1 MKRFKFQLES
11 VLDYKQQVLDALM
24 VELGKLQEKVRVQTE
39 VRDAALKEMADYD
52 LECVRR
58 KMEGITIVEAMEC
71 EVCQNVLQKKV
82 KREQEALERVQRQ
95 AEAKRLQVVE
105 ARKDTYTLE
114 KLKDLKRKEYD
125 AAVAKADERMIEDLT
140 ATRRVM
146 GNTI

>member
-11 VLDYKQQVLDALM
+11 VLDYKQQILDALM

-39 VRDAALKEMADYD
+39 IRDAALKEMADYD

-71 EVCQNVLQKKV
+71 EVCQDVLQKKV
-82 KREQEALERVQRQ
+82 KREQEALERAQRQ

>member
-11 VLDYKQQVLDALM
+11 VLDYKQQILDALM
-24 VELGKLQEKVRVQTE
+24 VELGTLQEKVRVQTD
-39 VRDAALKEMADYD
+39 VRDAAMKDMADYD

-58 KMEGITIVEAMEC
+58 KMEGMTIVEAMEC
-71 EVCQNVLQKKV
+71 EVCQDVLQKKV
-82 KREQEALERVQRQ
+82 KREQEALERVQKQ

-105 ARKDTYTLE
+105 ARKDTYSLE

-125 AAVAKADERMIEDLT
+125 AAVAKAEERMLEDLT
-140 ATRRVM
+140 ATRRIM

>member
-11 VLDYKQQVLDALM
+11 VLDYKQQVLDSLM
-24 VELGKLQEKVRVQTE
+24 IELGKLQEKVRVQMDA
-39 VRDAALKEMADYD
+39 RDAALKEMADYD
-52 LECVRR
+52 LECVQR
-58 KMEGITIVEAMEC
+58 KMEGMTIVEAMEC

-82 KREQEALERVQRQ
+82 KREQEALERAQKQ

-125 AAVAKADERMIEDLT
+125 AAVAKVEERTIEDLT
-140 ATRRVM
+140 ATRRIM